1 MGRRENLGSAARRAH
16 SFLRDPSSV
25 SSATGVNTNSRL
37 CLQIYAMTPAQLRLL
52 VLHYARPSLR
62 LSSQRQFADRSTGMR
77 CLSASSTQRASSQN
91 KNRNKTNKTAKQPAS
106 KNVLL
111 KKQKSS
117 SQKKTDAGKGGKKSA
132 PEVVAPG
139 RQEALVGPRFA
150 TSSSGKCQ
158 ETDTKKLPI
167 SRQLSTA
174 NIVTDGRSSADK
186 PADSFISQFLKFAPK
201 PPSPPSSTGSPE
213 PAPSRKQISSVI
225 PATNIFMDE
234 PVTLHSIR
242 AKVESEIFCTP
253 PTDLVPATITGDA
266 LEALEFLV
274 KKWTGER
281 GAPPPSSIA
290 QMLDGNVADA
300 ENLIYDILKFP
311 QTIVDD
317 ALLRRYFLLRPNTSR
332 AVEAIKIF
340 YEREENKQR
349 VISKST
355 YMIPFRKSLR
365 DEDVDGAF
373 KIVDLTANSPQWLSY
388 VKRWWQKTAL
398 MWIAGSTGV
407 VELADVFMK
416 SDLLVTGGLEN
427 TGVIKVMIIAYLLN
441 SSLLAFVACASR
453 PGDNGGKVLWR
464 HGIFQTTWYM
474 HAQESRMLNMIVDM
488 DVARVENEG
497 DVSRRVLHELAVR
510 DRRLGDDAYD
520 NIVKEYWAKQGQ
532 GFEWSEPDMD
542 PAEEAKIARDA
553 EKMRKLHLDAT
564 QQRQLL
570 IDDENAEWIKRV
582 LQSQTDV

>member
-1 MGRRENLGSAARRAH
+1 
-16 SFLRDPSSV
+16 
-25 SSATGVNTNSRL
+25 
-37 CLQIYAMTPAQLRLL
+37 MTPAQLRLL
-52 VLHYARPSLR
+52 VFHNARPSLR
-62 LSSQRQFADRSTGMR
+62 LATQRQFADRNTRLR

-91 KNRNKTNKTAKQPAS
+91 KNRNKTSKTAKQPAL
-106 KNVLL
+106 KNALL
-111 KKQKSS
+111 KKQNSS
-117 SQKKTDAGKGGKKSA
+117 AQKKADAGKGGKGSA
-132 PEVVAPG
+132 REAVTPS
-139 RQEALVGPRFA
+139 RQEAPVEQWPA

-158 ETDTKKLPI
+158 ETDTKKPTM

-174 NIVTDGRSSADK
+174 NSVTDGRSSAES
-186 PADSFISQFLKFAPK
+186 ADSFISQFLNFTPK
-201 PPSPPSSTGSPE
+201 QPSPPSSTGSPE
-213 PAPSRKQISSVI
+213 PALSRKQISSVI

-253 PTDLVPATITGDA
+253 PTDLVSATITGDA

-281 GAPPPSSIA
+281 GVPPPSSIA
-290 QMLDGNVADA
+290 QMLDGNVGDA
-300 ENLIYDILKFP
+300 ENLIYDIMKFP
-311 QTIVDD
+311 QTVVDD
-317 ALLRRYFLLRPNTSR
+317 ALLRRYFLLRPDTSR
-332 AVEAIKIF
+332 AVEAMKIF

-349 VISKST
+349 VIAKST
-355 YMIPFRKSLR
+355 YMIPFRKCLR
-365 DEDVDGAF
+365 CEDVDGAF

-398 MWIAGSTGV
+398 MWIAGSAGV

-488 DVARVENEG
+488 DIACVENEG

-520 NIVKEYWAKQGQ
+520 NVVKEYWAKQGQ

-570 IDDENAEWIKRV
+570 IDDENAEWIKKV

>member
-1 MGRRENLGSAARRAH
+1 
-16 SFLRDPSSV
+16 
-25 SSATGVNTNSRL
+25 
-37 CLQIYAMTPAQLRLL
+37 MTPAQLRLL
-52 VLHYARPSLR
+52 VLHNARPSLR
-62 LSSQRQFADRSTGMR
+62 LVTQRQFADRSTGIR
-77 CLSASSTQRASSQN
+77 CLGGSSTQRASQN
-91 KNRNKTNKTAKQPAS
+91 KNKNKTSKNAKQPAS

-111 KKQKSS
+111 KMQNSS
-117 SQKKTDAGKGGKKSA
+117 AQKKTDAGKGGKESA
-132 PEVVAPG
+132 REAVAPG
-139 RQEALVGPRFA
+139 RQEAPVEQWFA
-150 TSSSGKCQ
+150 TSSSGKWQ
-158 ETDTKKLPI
+158 DTDTKKPPI

-174 NIVTDGRSSADK
+174 NSVTDGRSSAES
-186 PADSFISQFLKFAPK
+186 ADSFISQFLNFTPK
-201 PPSPPSSTGSPE
+201 QPSPPSSRGSLE
-213 PAPSRKQISSVI
+213 PAPSRKQISGVI

-242 AKVESEIFCTP
+242 TKVESEIFCTP

-274 KKWTGER
+274 KKWTSER
-281 GAPPPSSIA
+281 GVPPPSSIA

-311 QTIVDD
+311 QTVVDD
-317 ALLRRYFLLRPNTSR
+317 ALLRRYFLLRPDTSR

-355 YMIPFRKSLR
+355 YMIPFRKCLR

-398 MWIAGSTGV
+398 MWIAGSAGV
-407 VELADVFMK
+407 VELADGFMK
-416 SDLLVTGGLEN
+416 SDLLVMGGLEN

-474 HAQESRMLNMIVDM
+474 HAHESRMLNMIVDM
-488 DVARVENEG
+488 DIARVENEG

-520 NIVKEYWAKQGQ
+520 NVVKEYWAKQGQ

-564 QQRQLL
+564 QQRHLL
-570 IDDENAEWIKRV
+570 IDDENAEWIKKV

>member
-1 MGRRENLGSAARRAH
+1 
-16 SFLRDPSSV
+16 
-25 SSATGVNTNSRL
+25 
-37 CLQIYAMTPAQLRLL
+37 MTPAQLRLL
-52 VLHYARPSLR
+52 VFHNARPSLR
-62 LSSQRQFADRSTGMR
+62 LATQRQFADRSTRLR

-91 KNRNKTNKTAKQPAS
+91 KNRNKTSKTAKQPAL
-106 KNVLL
+106 KNALS
-111 KKQKSS
+111 KKQNSS
-117 SQKKTDAGKGGKKSA
+117 AQKKTDAGKGGKESA
-132 PEVVAPG
+132 REAVTPS
-139 RQEALVGPRFA
+139 RQEAPVEQWLA
-150 TSSSGKCQ
+150 TSSPGKCQ
-158 ETDTKKLPI
+158 ETDTKKPPM

-174 NIVTDGRSSADK
+174 NSVTDGRSSAES
-186 PADSFISQFLKFAPK
+186 ADSFISQFLNFTPK
-201 PPSPPSSTGSPE
+201 QPSPPSSTGSPE
-213 PAPSRKQISSVI
+213 PALSRKQISSVI

-253 PTDLVPATITGDA
+253 PTDLVSATITGDA

-281 GAPPPSSIA
+281 GVPPPSSIA

-300 ENLIYDILKFP
+300 ENLIYDIMKFP
-311 QTIVDD
+311 QTVVDD
-317 ALLRRYFLLRPNTSR
+317 ALLRRYFLLRPDTSR
-332 AVEAIKIF
+332 AVEAMKIF

-349 VISKST
+349 VIAKST
-355 YMIPFRKSLR
+355 YMIPFRKCLR
-365 DEDVDGAF
+365 CEDVDGAF

-398 MWIAGSTGV
+398 MWIAGSAGV

-488 DVARVENEG
+488 DIARVENEG

-520 NIVKEYWAKQGQ
+520 NVVKEYWAKQGQ

-570 IDDENAEWIKRV
+570 IDDENAEWIKKV

>member
-1 MGRRENLGSAARRAH
+1 
-16 SFLRDPSSV
+16 
-25 SSATGVNTNSRL
+25 
-37 CLQIYAMTPAQLRLL
+37 MTPVQLRLL
-52 VLHYARPSLR
+52 VLHNARPSLR
-62 LSSQRQFADRSTGMR
+62 LASQRQFADQSPPMR

-91 KNRNKTNKTAKQPAS
+91 KNRNKTSKTAKQPAS
-106 KNVLL
+106 KNALL
-111 KKQKSS
+111 QKQKSS
-117 SQKKTDAGKGGKKSA
+117 SQMKTDAGKESA
-132 PEVVAPG
+132 ADAVAPG

-150 TSSSGKCQ
+150 TSSSGKCR
-158 ETDTKKLPI
+158 ETDTKKSPI
-167 SRQLSTA
+167 SRQLSAA
-174 NIVTDGRSSADK
+174 NSVTDGRSSADK
-186 PADSFISQFLKFAPK
+186 PADTFISQFLKFAPK
-201 PPSPPSSTGSPE
+201 QSSSPSTTGSLE
-213 PAPSRKQISSVI
+213 AATSRKQISSVI

-253 PTDLVPATITGDA
+253 PTDLVPAAITGDA

-274 KKWTGER
+274 KKWTDER
-281 GAPPPSSIA
+281 GALPPSSITH
-290 QMLDGNVADA
+290 QMLEGNVADA
-300 ENLIYDILKFP
+300 EKLIYDILNFP

-317 ALLRRYFLLRPNTSR
+317 ALLRQYFLLRPDTSR
-332 AVEAIKIF
+332 ALEAMKIF
-340 YEREENKQR
+340 YKREENKQR

-355 YMIPFRKSLR
+355 YMIPFRKCLR
-365 DEDVDGAF
+365 DEDVDCAF

-488 DVARVENEG
+488 DIARVENEG

-520 NIVKEYWAKQGQ
+520 NVVKEYWAKQGQ
-532 GFEWSEPDMD
+532 GFEWSEPDID

-553 EKMRKLHLDAT
+553 ERMRKLHLDAP

-570 IDDENAEWIKRV
+570 IDDANAEWVKKV
-582 LQSQTDV
+582 LQSQTDL